1 MFSLVV
7 SLNLEIFTHAEE
19 VNCGD
24 ENVNGIFETTET
36 TVEWTKY
43 ETSNRTS
50 DRMLVEDRQRVYPRS

>member
-1 MFSLVV
+1 MFSLVG
-7 SLNLEIFTHAEE
+7 SLNLEIFAHTEE

-24 ENVNGIFETTET
+24 ETVNGIFET

>member
-1 MFSLVV
+1 MW
-7 SLNLEIFTHAEE
+7 
-19 VNCGD
+19 D